1 MVSSGKRR
9 PQSGAAGDLA
19 ALAELDEAT
28 LLSGLPERFLRQQ
41 VYTDVGDILIAMKP
55 FQPLPLHRREVSAS
69 GPPPA
74 GLHCP
79 QPLHHLSITGS
90 PQVSEQYRF
99 HEMGTLPPRIFT
111 IADKTVVV

>member
-55 FQPLPLHRREVSAS
+55 FQPLPLHRREVS
-69 GPPPA
+69 
-74 GLHCP
+74 
-79 QPLHHLSITGS
+79 
-90 PQVSEQYRF
+90 EQYRF